1 MVIRGMCSLVPGVPN
16 ISEQIEVVSVVDRFL
31 EHPRVM
37 IFGNAEN
44 PKVYISSAD
53 WMTRNFD
60 HRIEVAT
67 PILDPK
73 IKQTIIDITEFNF
86 DDSNK
91 ARVLEQSMSNPYIQ
105 PPAKP
110 LDYPTSQLSTY
121 HYIKRMEKLA
131 RKKYKQEK
139 KSCR

>member
-1 MVIRGMCSLVPGVPN
+1 MIIRGMCSLVPGIPN
-16 ISEQIEVVSVVDRFL
+16 VSDNIEIISVVDRFL

-37 IFGNAEN
+37 IFHNAGK

-67 PILDPK
+67 PILDSK
-73 IKQTIIDITEFNF
+73 IKQTIIDITEFHF
-86 DDSNK
+86 DDKRK
-91 ARVLEQSMSNPYIQ
+91 ARMIDHTMSNQY
-105 PPAKP
+105 KP
-110 LDYPTSQLSTY
+110 SPNTQLTHSTSQLATY
-121 HYIKRMEKLA
+121 HYIKHIEKQA